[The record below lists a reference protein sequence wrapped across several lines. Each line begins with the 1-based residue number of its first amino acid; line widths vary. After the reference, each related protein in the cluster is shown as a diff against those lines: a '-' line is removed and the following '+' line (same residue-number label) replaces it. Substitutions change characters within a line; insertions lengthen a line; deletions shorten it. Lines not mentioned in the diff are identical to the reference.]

1 MLYYDRIGISEG
13 IDFNKTSKSKGI
25 DICHYW
31 YFLHKGFQFQ
41 QNVCNRCHDL
51 LMMRYCDI
59 AIVLIIMALLA
70 KLAKNEAT
78 NLMQNADLT
87 KKGETLQNITTY
99 KNG

>member
-1 MLYYDRIGISEG
+1 MIELAFLKELILIKQANQKELTFVTTGIFY
-13 IDFNKTSKSKGI
+13 I
-25 DICHYW
+25 
-31 YFLHKGFQFQ
+31 KGFQFQ

>member
-1 MLYYDRIGISEG
+1 ML
-13 IDFNKTSKSKGI
+13 N
-25 DICHYW
+25 
-31 YFLHKGFQFQ
+31 
-41 QNVCNRCHDL
+41 
-51 LMMRYCDI
+51 
-59 AIVLIIMALLA
+59 VLIIMVLLA